1 MFPSGSL
8 LLDSSVAEWYVESM
22 VCCTGCL
29 LLHVDP
35 EKEPTS
41 FKDVSD
47 SQTHTT

>member
-1 MFPSGSL
+1 MVRRKHGMLHWL
-8 LLDSSVAEWYVESM
+8 LIVI
-22 VCCTGCL
+22 
-29 LLHVDP
+29 VDP